1 MMIKTRMRNMMM
13 MKTRIRKRKMTME
26 TRMRKIVLIK
36 TRMRKMMMME
46 TYLIS
51 VSDENDTTGEDD
63 DIEDHG
69 SYLILKSEESNLK
82 RQMATYLISTPVE
95 WVSIVVTS

>member
-1 MMIKTRMRNMMM
+1 
-13 MKTRIRKRKMTME
+13 
-26 TRMRKIVLIK
+26 
-36 TRMRKMMMME
+36 MMMME

-69 SYLILKSEESNLK
+69 I
-82 RQMATYLISTPVE
+82 
-95 WVSIVVTS
+95 